1 MFQQIGPMEIAIIVV
16 VLLLVFGASRVG
28 DVGGALGRSI
38 REFRREL
45 REGEEQKEGL
55 GRPEPTSDANVESR
69 SGAEKDTAA
78 PGSSSMTH

>member
-1 MFQQIGPMEIAIIVV
+1 MEIAIIVV

-45 REGEEQKEGL
+45 REGGEQEEGSARLELK
-55 GRPEPTSDANVESR
+55 SDAKIESR
-69 SGAEKDTAA
+69 SGADKETNA
-78 PGSSSMTH
+78 PNGSSMTH